1 MSYTVNFSI
10 FPLDEGAH
18 VGDMVAK
25 VVDRIDSSGL
35 AYKVTAMGT
44 LIEGESDQVLDV
56 VRDCQKILEGA
67 SQRFYT
73 VITMD
78 YRAGASGGLDSKVDS
93 VEKHLGR
100 SVQR

>member
-10 FPLDEGAH
+10 FPLDEGVH
-18 VGDMVAK
+18 VGDAVAK

-35 AYKVTAMGT
+35 PYQVTAMGT
-44 LIEGESDQVLDV
+44 QIEGESDQVLDLI
-56 VRDCQKILEGA
+56 RDCQKILEGE

-73 VITMD
+73 VVTMD
-78 YRAGASGGLDSKVDS
+78 YRAGASGTLSEKVDS

-100 SVQR
+100 SVRR